1 MRLRVLPFEK
11 EGVRGGFRNSDL
23 QVFNE
28 MKISENWLRA
38 WVNPEIDSGTLSD
51 QLTMLGLE
59 VDDMAPAAKP
69 FSGVVVGEVLTVEQ
83 HPDADRLRVTT
94 VNIGSGE
101 PLQIVCGAPNV
112 RAGMKAPVAT
122 IGAVLPGDFKIKKG
136 KLRGVESQ
144 GMLCGA
150 SEIDLEDK
158 IDGLLELPADAPVGV
173 DIREYLELDDHV
185 IDISITPNRGD
196 CFSIRGVAREIGVIN
211 QLPVAAPEIKEVAAA
226 IADHKNVIV
235 DTDGCPRYLGR
246 VIKNVNTKAPTPA
259 WMERALARSGIRQH
273 SILVDITNYVLIE
286 LGQPL
291 HAFDGGKVE
300 GAVHVRQAAAGEK
313 LVLLNE
319 QEVELQEDVMVI
331 ADDAKALAIA
341 GIMGGL
347 SSSVTDETAEIF
359 LESAFFAPL
368 HIAGRARRFGLH
380 TDASQRYERGVD
392 FELPMAA
399 MHRASQLIAELAGGE
414 FGPITAVEQAA
425 LLPKRE
431 AIALNQ
437 AQVDQLLG
445 YAVEPAFI
453 SDALSRLGCAV
464 TVKAEGEWTVVPPS
478 HRYDMAIYQD
488 LIEEVARIHGYD
500 NIQISLPV
508 MDVKLAKYADQF
520 ELAQLRQTAVTLGYQ
535 EAISFSFADAKLE
548 KQLNPQVQPL
558 ALANPISS
566 DLAVMRS
573 TLLSSLIPCVQYN
586 LNRQQSRVRFFELGL
601 RFDYQGASS
610 IHDLK
615 QVPAFALIAA
625 GPRTAESWHGKP
637 AEMDFFDF
645 KGDVEEI
652 LAAARLKVEYVRS
665 ERAWLHP
672 GQSAEILLNGQSI
685 GYLGRLHPSLEA
697 ELDLSATWVAE
708 LDQQAILQTYVSNFT
723 ELSRFPSVRRDIALL
738 ISDKINVSEIQ
749 QLIEK
754 TGGELLDSA
763 WLFDVYTG
771 QGVEEGKRSLAFAL
785 LWQHPSRTLEDAEI
799 KSGMDNILQVLENT
813 YQATLRAS

>member
-1 MRLRVLPFEK
+1 
-11 EGVRGGFRNSDL
+11 
-23 QVFNE
+23 
-28 MKISENWLRA
+28 MKISENWLRT
-38 WVNPEIDSGTLSD
+38 WVNPAVDSETLSD

-59 VDDMAPAAKP
+59 VDELAPAAKP
-69 FSGVVVGEVLTVEQ
+69 FTGVVVGEVLTVEQ

-136 KLRGVESQ
+136 KLRGIESQ

-158 IDGLLELPADAPVGV
+158 IDGLLELPGDAPVGV
-173 DIREYLELDDHV
+173 NIREYLDLDDHV

-196 CFSIRGVAREIGVIN
+196 CFSIRGIAREIGVIN
-211 QLPVAAPEIKEVAAA
+211 QLPVTAPEITEVAAS
-226 IADHKNVIV
+226 I
-235 DTDGCPRYLGR
+235 TDEKKVVVETAGCPRYLGR
-246 VIKNVNTKAPTPA
+246 VIKNVNTKAPTPE

-291 HAFDGGKVE
+291 HAFDGGKVQ
-300 GAVHVRQAAAGEK
+300 GAVHVRQATAAEK

-319 QEVELQEDVMVI
+319 QEVELSDDVMVI
-331 ADDAKALAIA
+331 ADDEKALAIA

-347 SSSVTDETAEIF
+347 SSSVTDETTEIF

-368 HIAGRARRFGLH
+368 HIAGRARSFGLH

-392 FELPMAA
+392 FGLPLIA

-414 FGPITAVEQAA
+414 FGPITVAEKTE

-431 AIALNQ
+431 AIELNQ

-445 YAVEPAFI
+445 YKVESDFI
-453 SDALSRLGCAV
+453 TDALTRLGCDV
-464 TVKAEGEWTVVPPS
+464 TVKAEGQWSVVPPS

-500 NIQISLPV
+500 NIKISLPV
-508 MDVKLAKYADQF
+508 IDVKLAKHQDQF
-520 ELAQLRQTAVTLGYQ
+520 EVAQLRQTLVTLGYQ

-548 KQLNPQVQPL
+548 KQLNPAVNPL
-558 ALANPISS
+558 MLANPISS
-566 DLAVMRS
+566 ELAAMRS

-586 LNRQQSRVRFFELGL
+586 INRQQNRVRFFELGL
-601 RFDYQGASS
+601 RFDYQNAQS

-615 QVPAFALIAA
+615 QIPTLALIAVGA
-625 GPRTAESWHGKP
+625 KTAESWHGKAQP
-637 AEMDFFDF
+637 MDFFDL
-645 KGDVEEI
+645 KGEVEEI
-652 LAAARLKVEYVRS
+652 LAAGRVKVEYVRS
-665 ERAWLHP
+665 ERSWLHP
-672 GQSAEILLNGQSI
+672 GQSAEILVDGQSV
-685 GYLGRLHPSLEA
+685 GYLGRLHPSLED
-697 ELDLSATWVAE
+697 ELDLGMTWVAE
-708 LDQQAILQTYVSNFT
+708 LDQKAVLQTYVSNFT

-738 ISDKINVSEIQ
+738 INDKINVSEIQ
-749 QLIEK
+749 GLIEK
-754 TGGELLDSA
+754 TGGELLDST

>member
-1 MRLRVLPFEK
+1 
-11 EGVRGGFRNSDL
+11 
-23 QVFNE
+23 
-28 MKISENWLRA
+28 MKISENWLRT
-38 WVNPEIDSGTLSD
+38 WVNPAIDSDTLSD

-59 VDDMAPAAKP
+59 VDELAPVAKP
-69 FSGVVVGEVLTVEQ
+69 FTGVVVGEVLTVEQ

-122 IGAVLPGDFKIKKG
+122 IGAILPGDFKIKKG

-158 IDGLLELPADAPVGV
+158 IDGLLELPDDAPVGV
-173 DIREYLELDDHV
+173 NIREYLKLDDNV

-196 CFSIRGVAREIGVIN
+196 CFSIRGIAREVAVIN
-211 QLPVAAPEIKEVAAA
+211 QLQMNEPEIKSVDATITDEKKV
-226 IADHKNVIV
+226 VIN
-235 DTDGCPRYLGR
+235 TDGAPRYLGR
-246 VIKNVNTKAPTPA
+246 VIKNVNVKAATPE
-259 WMERALARSGIRQH
+259 WMEQALARSGIRTH
-273 SILVDITNYVLIE
+273 SILVDVTNYVLME
-286 LGQPL
+286 LGQPM
-291 HAFDGGKVE
+291 HAFDLAKIE
-300 GAVHVRQAAAGEK
+300 GTVHVRQAKSQEK
-313 LVLLNE
+313 LQLLND

-331 ADDAKALAIA
+331 ADDQKALAIA

-347 SSSVTDETAEIF
+347 ASSVTDDTTDIF

-368 HIAGRARRFGLH
+368 AIAGRARRFGLH
-380 TDASQRYERGVD
+380 TDSSQRYERGVD
-392 FELPMAA
+392 FELPLIA
-399 MHRASQLIAELAGGE
+399 MNRASQLIQELAGGE
-414 FGPITAVEQAA
+414 FGPITVAEKSD

-431 AIALNQ
+431 AIELKQ

-445 YAVEPAFI
+445 YKVAAEFI
-453 SDALSRLGCAV
+453 TDALTRLGCEV
-464 TVKAEGEWTVVPPS
+464 TVQANGEWSVVPPS

-488 LIEEVARIHGYD
+488 LIEEVARIDGYD
-500 NIQISLPV
+500 NIQISLPS
-508 MDVKLAKYADQF
+508 MDVQLAKYQDRF
-520 ELAQLRQTAVTLGYQ
+520 EIGQLRQTVVTLGYQ

-548 KQLNPQVQPL
+548 KQLNPQVSPL
-558 ALANPISS
+558 MLANPISS
-566 DLAVMRS
+566 DLAAMRS

-601 RFDYQGASS
+601 RFDYQNANS
-610 IHDLK
+610 IQDLK
-615 QVPAFALIAA
+615 QIPTLALVAV
-625 GPRTAESWHGKP
+625 GSREPESWHAKP
-637 AEMDFFDF
+637 QPMDFFDF
-645 KGDVEEI
+645 KGEVEEI
-652 LAAARLKVEYVRS
+652 LAAGRVKVEYVRS
-665 ERAWLHP
+665 ERPWLHP
-672 GQSAEILLNGQSI
+672 GQSAEILVDGQSI
-685 GYLGRLHPSLEA
+685 GYLGRLHPSLEN
-697 ELDLSATWVAE
+697 ELDLSTTWVAE
-708 LDQQAILQTYVSNFT
+708 LDQAAVLQSYVSNFT

-738 ISDKINVSEIQ
+738 ISDNINVRDIQ

-754 TGGELLDSA
+754 TGGELLDST

-799 KSGMDNILQVLENT
+799 KSGMDNIIQVLENT

>member
-1 MRLRVLPFEK
+1 
-11 EGVRGGFRNSDL
+11 
-23 QVFNE
+23 
-28 MKISENWLRA
+28 MKISENWLRT
-38 WVNPEIDSGTLSD
+38 WVNPAIDSDTLSD

-59 VDDMAPAAKP
+59 VDELAPVAKP
-69 FSGVVVGEVLTVEQ
+69 FTGVVVGEVLTVEQ

-158 IDGLLELPADAPVGV
+158 IDGLLELPDDAPVGV
-173 DIREYLELDDHV
+173 NIREYLKLDDNV

-196 CFSIRGVAREIGVIN
+196 CFSIRGIAREVAVIN
-211 QLPVAAPEIKEVAAA
+211 QLQMNEPEIKSVDATITDEKKV
-226 IADHKNVIV
+226 VIS
-235 DTDGCPRYLGR
+235 TDGAPRYLGR
-246 VIKNVNTKAPTPA
+246 VIKNVNVKAATPE
-259 WMERALARSGIRQH
+259 WMEQALARSGIRTH
-273 SILVDITNYVLIE
+273 SILVDVTNYVLME
-286 LGQPL
+286 LGQPM
-291 HAFDGGKVE
+291 HAFDLAKIE
-300 GAVHVRQAAAGEK
+300 GTVHVRQAKPKEK
-313 LVLLNE
+313 LQLLND

-331 ADDAKALAIA
+331 ADDQKALAIA

-347 SSSVTDETAEIF
+347 ASSVTDDTTDIF

-368 HIAGRARRFGLH
+368 AIAGRARRFGLH
-380 TDASQRYERGVD
+380 TDSSQRYERGVD
-392 FELPMAA
+392 FELPLIA
-399 MHRASQLIAELAGGE
+399 MNRASQLIQELAGGE
-414 FGPITAVEQAA
+414 FGPITVAEKSD

-431 AIALNQ
+431 AIELKQ

-445 YAVEPAFI
+445 YKVAAEFI
-453 SDALSRLGCAV
+453 TDALTRLGCEV
-464 TVKAEGEWTVVPPS
+464 TVQADGEWSIVPPS

-488 LIEEVARIHGYD
+488 LIEEVARIDGYD
-500 NIQISLPV
+500 NIQISLPS
-508 MDVKLAKYADQF
+508 MDVQLAKYQDRF
-520 ELAQLRQTAVTLGYQ
+520 EIAQLRQTVVTLGYQ

-548 KQLNPQVQPL
+548 KQLNPQVSPL
-558 ALANPISS
+558 MLANPISS
-566 DLAVMRS
+566 DLAAMRS

-601 RFDYQGASS
+601 RFDYQNANS
-610 IHDLK
+610 IQDLK
-615 QVPAFALIAA
+615 QIPTLALVAV
-625 GPRTAESWHGKP
+625 GSREPESWHAKP
-637 AEMDFFDF
+637 QPMDFFDF
-645 KGDVEEI
+645 KGEVEEI
-652 LAAARLKVEYVRS
+652 LAAGRVKVEYVRS
-665 ERAWLHP
+665 ERPWLHP
-672 GQSAEILLNGQSI
+672 GQSAEILVDGQSI
-685 GYLGRLHPSLEA
+685 GYLGRLHPSLEN
-697 ELDLSATWVAE
+697 ELDLSTTWVAE
-708 LDQQAILQTYVSNFT
+708 LDQAAVLQSYVSNFT

-738 ISDKINVSEIQ
+738 ISDNINVRDIQ

-754 TGGELLDSA
+754 TGGELLDST

-799 KSGMDNILQVLENT
+799 KSGMDNIIQVLENT

>member
-1 MRLRVLPFEK
+1 
-11 EGVRGGFRNSDL
+11 
-23 QVFNE
+23 
-28 MKISENWLRA
+28 MKISENWLRT
-38 WVNPEIDSGTLSD
+38 WVNPAIDSDTLSD

-59 VDDMAPAAKP
+59 VDELAPVAKP
-69 FSGVVVGEVLTVEQ
+69 FTGVVVGEVLTVEQ

-122 IGAVLPGDFKIKKG
+122 IGAILPGDFKIKKG

-158 IDGLLELPADAPVGV
+158 IDGLLELPDDAPVGV
-173 DIREYLELDDHV
+173 NIREYLKLDDNV

-196 CFSIRGVAREIGVIN
+196 CFSIRGIAREVAVIN
-211 QLPVAAPEIKEVAAA
+211 QLQMNEPEIKSVDATITDEKKV
-226 IADHKNVIV
+226 VIN
-235 DTDGCPRYLGR
+235 TDGAPRYLGR
-246 VIKNVNTKAPTPA
+246 VIKNVNVKAATPE
-259 WMERALARSGIRQH
+259 WMEQALARSGIRTH
-273 SILVDITNYVLIE
+273 SILVDVTNYVLIE
-286 LGQPL
+286 LGQPM
-291 HAFDGGKVE
+291 HAFDLAKIE
-300 GAVHVRQAAAGEK
+300 GTVHVRQAKPQEK
-313 LVLLNE
+313 LQLLND

-331 ADDAKALAIA
+331 ADDQKALAIA

-347 SSSVTDETAEIF
+347 ASSVTDDTTDIF

-368 HIAGRARRFGLH
+368 AIAGRARRFGLH
-380 TDASQRYERGVD
+380 TDSSQRYERGVD
-392 FELPMAA
+392 FELPVIA
-399 MHRASQLIAELAGGE
+399 MNRASQLIQELAGGE
-414 FGPITAVEQAA
+414 FGPITVAEKSD

-431 AIALNQ
+431 AIELKQ

-445 YAVEPAFI
+445 YKVAAEFI
-453 SDALSRLGCAV
+453 TDALTRLGCEV
-464 TVKAEGEWTVVPPS
+464 TVQANGEWSVVPPS

-488 LIEEVARIHGYD
+488 LIEEVARIDGYD
-500 NIQISLPV
+500 NIQISLPS
-508 MDVKLAKYADQF
+508 MDVQLAKYQDRF
-520 ELAQLRQTAVTLGYQ
+520 EIAQLRQTVVTLGYQ

-548 KQLNPQVQPL
+548 KQLNPQVSPL
-558 ALANPISS
+558 MLANPISS
-566 DLAVMRS
+566 DLAAMRS

-601 RFDYQGASS
+601 RFDYQNANS
-610 IHDLK
+610 IQDLK
-615 QVPAFALIAA
+615 QIPTLALVAV
-625 GPRTAESWHGKP
+625 GSREPESWHAKP
-637 AEMDFFDF
+637 QPMDFFDF
-645 KGDVEEI
+645 KGEVEEI
-652 LAAARLKVEYVRS
+652 LAAGRVKVEYVRS
-665 ERAWLHP
+665 ERPWLHP
-672 GQSAEILLNGQSI
+672 GQSAEILVDGQSI
-685 GYLGRLHPSLEA
+685 GYLGRLHPSLEN
-697 ELDLSATWVAE
+697 ELDLSTTWVAE
-708 LDQQAILQTYVSNFT
+708 LDQAAVLQSYVSNFT

-738 ISDKINVSEIQ
+738 ISDNINVRDIQ

-754 TGGELLDSA
+754 TGGELLDST

-799 KSGMDNILQVLENT
+799 KSGMDNIIQVLENT

>member
-1 MRLRVLPFEK
+1 
-11 EGVRGGFRNSDL
+11 
-23 QVFNE
+23 
-28 MKISENWLRA
+28 MKISENWLRT
-38 WVNPEIDSGTLSD
+38 WVNPAIDSEKLSD

-59 VDDMAPAAKP
+59 VDDLSPAAKP
-69 FSGVVVGEVLTVEQ
+69 FTGVVVGEVLTVEQ
-83 HPDADRLRVTT
+83 HPDADRLRVTM

-158 IDGLLELPADAPVGV
+158 IDGLLELPVDAPVGV
-173 DIREYLELDDHV
+173 NIREYLDLDDNV

-196 CFSIRGVAREIGVIN
+196 CFSIRGIAREIGVIN
-211 QLPVAAPEIKEVAAA
+211 QLPVTAPDIQEVAAS
-226 IADHKNVIV
+226 IADEKKVV
-235 DTDGCPRYLGR
+235 VSTEGCPRYLGR
-246 VIKNVNTKAPTPA
+246 VIKNVNTKAATPE

-273 SILVDITNYVLIE
+273 SILVDITNYVLME

-291 HAFDGGKVE
+291 HAFDAAKVQ
-300 GAVHVRQAAAGEK
+300 GAVQVRQATAGEK

-319 QEVELQEDVMVI
+319 QEVELQDDVMVI
-331 ADDAKALAIA
+331 ADDEKALAIA

-347 SSSVTDETAEIF
+347 SSSVTDETTEIF

-392 FELPMAA
+392 FELPLIA
-399 MHRASQLIAELAGGE
+399 MHRASQLISELAGGE
-414 FGPITAVEQAA
+414 FGPITVAENAAV
-425 LLPKRE
+425 LPTRD
-431 AIALNQ
+431 AIELKQ

-445 YAVEPAFI
+445 YSVDSDFI
-453 SDALSRLGCAV
+453 TDALTRLGCEV
-464 TVKAEGEWTVVPPS
+464 TVKAQGQWSVVPPS

-508 MDVKLAKYADQF
+508 IDTKLAKYQDQF
-520 ELAQLRQTAVTLGYQ
+520 EVAQLRQTLVTLGYQ
-535 EAISFSFADAKLE
+535 EAISFSFADLKLE
-548 KQLNPQVQPL
+548 KQLNAAVNPL

-586 LNRQQSRVRFFELGL
+586 INRQQNRVRFFELGL
-601 RFDYQGASS
+601 RFDYQNAAS

-615 QVPAFALIAA
+615 QIPTLAMIAVGA
-625 GPRTAESWHGKP
+625 KTAESWHGKP
-637 AEMDFFDF
+637 QAMDFFDL
-645 KGDVEEI
+645 KGEVEEL
-652 LAAARLKVEYVRS
+652 LAAGRVQVEYVRS
-665 ERAWLHP
+665 ERSWLHP
-672 GQSAEILLNGQSI
+672 GQSAEILFNGQSI
-685 GYLGRLHPSLEA
+685 GYLGRLHPSLEN
-697 ELDLSATWVAE
+697 ELDLGTTWVAE
-708 LDQQAILQTYVSNFT
+708 LDQQAVLQTYVSNFT

-749 QLIEK
+749 QLIEQ
-754 TGGELLDSA
+754 TGGELLHST

-771 QGVEEGKRSLAFAL
+771 QGVEAGKRSLAFAL
-785 LWQHPSRTLEDAEI
+785 LWQHPTRTLEDAEI
-799 KSGMDNILQVLENT
+799 KSGMDNILKVLENT

>member
-1 MRLRVLPFEK
+1 
-11 EGVRGGFRNSDL
+11 
-23 QVFNE
+23 
-28 MKISENWLRA
+28 MKISENWLRT
-38 WVNPEIDSGTLSD
+38 WVNPAIDSETLSD

-59 VDDMAPAAKP
+59 VDDLTPAAKP
-69 FSGVVVGEVLTVEQ
+69 FTGVVVGEVLTVEQ

-94 VNIGSGE
+94 VNIGTGE

-112 RAGMKAPVAT
+112 RVGMKAPVAT

-136 KLRGVESQ
+136 KLRGIESQ

-158 IDGLLELPADAPVGV
+158 IDGLLELPVDATVGT
-173 DIREYLELDDHV
+173 DIREYLNLDDHV

-196 CFSIRGVAREIGVIN
+196 CFSIRGIAREIGVIN
-211 QLPVAAPEIKEVAAA
+211 QLAVTAPEISEVAAT
-226 IADHKNVIV
+226 IV
-235 DTDGCPRYLGR
+235 DQKQVLVNTDGCPRYLGR
-246 VIKNVNTKAPTPA
+246 VIKNVNTKASTPA
-259 WMERALARSGIRQH
+259 WMEQALSRSGIRQH

-300 GAVHVRQAAAGEK
+300 GAVHVRQATATEK
-313 LVLLNE
+313 LTLLNE
-319 QEVELQEDVMVI
+319 QEIELTENVMVI

-347 SSSVTDETAEIF
+347 ASSVTDETTEIF

-368 HIAGRARRFGLH
+368 AIVGRARRYGLH

-392 FELPMAA
+392 FELPMIA
-399 MHRASQLIAELAGGE
+399 MNRASQLIAELAGGE
-414 FGPITAVEQAA
+414 FGPITIAENAA

-431 AIALNQ
+431 SIELNQ

-445 YAVEPAFI
+445 YKVDSAFI
-453 SDALSRLGCAV
+453 TDALQRLGCEV
-464 TVKAEGEWTVVPPS
+464 TVKAEGEWTVIPPS

-508 MDVKLAKYADQF
+508 IDVKLAKHQDQF
-520 ELAQLRQTAVTLGYQ
+520 ELPQLRQTLVTLGYQ
-535 EAISFSFADAKLE
+535 EAISFSFADLKLE
-548 KQLNPQVQPL
+548 KQLNPNVNPL

-586 LNRQQSRVRFFELGL
+586 INRQQSRVRFFELGL
-601 RFDYQGASS
+601 RFDYQNAENING
-610 IHDLK
+610 LK
-615 QVPAFALIAA
+615 QIPTLAMVAV
-625 GPRTAESWHGKP
+625 GSKQAESWHGKVQS
-637 AEMDFFDF
+637 MDFFDF
-645 KGDVEEI
+645 KGEVEEI
-652 LAAARLKVEYVRS
+652 LAAGRVNVEYVRS
-665 ERAWLHP
+665 EREWLHP
-672 GQSAEILLNGQSI
+672 GQSAEILVDGQSI
-685 GYLGRLHPSLEA
+685 GYLGRLHPSLENA
-697 ELDLSATWVAE
+697 LDLSTTWVAE
-708 LDQQAILQTYVSNFT
+708 LDQLAVLQTYVSNFT
-723 ELSRFPSVRRDIALL
+723 ELSRFPSVRRDIALV

-749 QLIEK
+749 QLIGK
-754 TGGELLDSA
+754 TGGELLDSS

-799 KSGMDNILQVLENT
+799 KSGMDNIIQVLEST

>member
-1 MRLRVLPFEK
+1 
-11 EGVRGGFRNSDL
+11 
-23 QVFNE
+23 
-28 MKISENWLRA
+28 MKISENWLRT
-38 WVNPEIDSGTLSD
+38 WVNPAIDSDTLSD

-59 VDDMAPAAKP
+59 VDELVPAAKH
-69 FSGVVVGEVLTVEQ
+69 FTGVVVGEVLTVIQ

-112 RAGMKAPVAT
+112 RVGMKAPVAT

-158 IDGLLELPADAPVGV
+158 IDGLLELPDDAPVGV
-173 DIREYLELDDHV
+173 NIREYLNLDDHV

-211 QLPVAAPEIKEVAAA
+211 QLPVTAPEITEVAAT
-226 IADHKNVIV
+226 IADQKQVHVS
-235 DTDGCPRYLGR
+235 TDGCPRYLGR
-246 VIKNVNTKAPTPA
+246 VIKNVNTKAATPE
-259 WMERALARSGIRQH
+259 WMEQALARSGIRQH
-273 SILVDITNYVLIE
+273 SILVDITNYVLME

-291 HAFDGGKVE
+291 HAFDGGQVQ
-300 GAVHVRQAAAGEK
+300 GSVHVRQATANEK

-319 QEVELQEDVMVI
+319 QEIELTEDVMVI

-347 SSSVTDETAEIF
+347 SSSVTDATTEIF

-368 HIAGRARRFGLH
+368 HIAGRARRYGLH

-392 FELPMAA
+392 FELPMIA
-399 MHRASQLIAELAGGE
+399 MHRASQLIQSLAGGE
-414 FGPITAVEQAA
+414 FGPITVAERTA

-431 AIALNQ
+431 AIELTQ

-445 YAVEPAFI
+445 YSVESAFI
-453 SDALSRLGCAV
+453 TDALQRLGCVV

-508 MDVKLAKYADQF
+508 IDVKLAKHQDQF
-520 ELAQLRQTAVTLGYQ
+520 ELPQLRQTLVTLGYQ
-535 EAISFSFADAKLE
+535 EAISFSFADLKLE
-548 KQLNPQVQPL
+548 KQLNSQVNPL

-586 LNRQQSRVRFFELGL
+586 INRQQSRVRFFELGL
-601 RFDYQGASS
+601 RFDYQNAQT
-610 IHDLK
+610 IDDLN
-615 QVPAFALIAA
+615 QIPTLAMIAV
-625 GPRTAESWHGKP
+625 GSKHAESWHGK
-637 AEMDFFDF
+637 AQAMDFFDF
-645 KGDVEEI
+645 KGEVEEV
-652 LAAARLKVEYVRS
+652 LAAGRVQVEYVRS
-665 ERAWLHP
+665 EREWLHP
-672 GQSAEILLNGQSI
+672 GQSTEILIDGKSV
-685 GYLGRLHPSLEA
+685 GYLGRLHPSLENA
-697 ELDLSATWVAE
+697 LDLSTTWVAE
-708 LDQQAILQTYVSNFT
+708 LDQSAVLQTYVSNFT
-723 ELSRFPSVRRDIALL
+723 ELSRFPSVRRDIALV

-754 TGGELLDSA
+754 TGGELLDST

-771 QGVEEGKRSLAFAL
+771 QGVEQGKRSLAFAL

-799 KSGMDNILQVLENT
+799 KSGMDHIIQVLEST

>member
-1 MRLRVLPFEK
+1 
-11 EGVRGGFRNSDL
+11 
-23 QVFNE
+23 
-28 MKISENWLRA
+28 MKISENWLRT
-38 WVNPEIDSGTLSD
+38 WVNPAIDSETLSD

-59 VDDMAPAAKP
+59 VDELAPVAKP
-69 FSGVVVGEVLTVEQ
+69 FTGVVVGEVLTVEQ

-173 DIREYLELDDHV
+173 NIREYLKLDDNV

-196 CFSIRGVAREIGVIN
+196 CFSIRGIAREIAVIN
-211 QLPVAAPEIKEVAAA
+211 QLQMNEPEIKSVDAT
-226 IADHKNVIV
+226 IADEKKVVIS
-235 DTDGCPRYLGR
+235 TEGAPRYLGR
-246 VIKNVNTKAPTPA
+246 VIKNVNVKAATPE
-259 WMERALARSGIRQH
+259 WMEQALARSGIRTH
-273 SILVDITNYVLIE
+273 SILVDVTNYVLME
-286 LGQPL
+286 LGQPM
-291 HAFDGGKVE
+291 HAFDLAKIE
-300 GAVHVRQAAAGEK
+300 GNVQVRQAKLQEK
-313 LVLLNE
+313 LQLLND
-319 QEVELQEDVMVI
+319 QEVELQEDIMVI
-331 ADDAKALAIA
+331 ADDQKALAIA

-347 SSSVTDETAEIF
+347 ASSVTDDTTDIF

-368 HIAGRARRFGLH
+368 AIAGRARRFGLH
-380 TDASQRYERGVD
+380 TDSSQRYERGVD
-392 FELPMAA
+392 FELPLIA
-399 MHRASQLIAELAGGE
+399 MNRASQLIQELAGGE
-414 FGPITAVEQAA
+414 FGPITVAEKTEI
-425 LLPKRE
+425 LPKRE
-431 AIALNQ
+431 AIELKQ

-445 YAVEPAFI
+445 YQVTADFI
-453 SDALSRLGCAV
+453 ADALTRLGCEV
-464 TVKAEGEWTVVPPS
+464 TVKAEGEWSVVPPS

-488 LIEEVARIHGYD
+488 LIEEVARIDGYD
-500 NIQISLPV
+500 NIQISLPS
-508 MDVKLAKYADQF
+508 MDVQLAKYQDRF
-520 ELAQLRQTAVTLGYQ
+520 EIAELRQTIVTLGYQ

-548 KQLNPQVQPL
+548 KQLNPQVNPL
-558 ALANPISS
+558 MLANPISS
-566 DLAVMRS
+566 DLAAMRS

-601 RFDYQGASS
+601 RFDYQNAKS
-610 IHDLK
+610 IEDLK
-615 QVPAFALIAA
+615 QIPTLALVAV
-625 GPRTAESWHGKP
+625 GSQQPESWHVKP
-637 AEMDFFDF
+637 QPMDFFDF
-645 KGDVEEI
+645 KGEIEEI
-652 LAAARLKVEYVRS
+652 LAAGRVKVEYVRS

-672 GQSAEILLNGQSI
+672 GQSAEILVDGQSI
-685 GYLGRLHPSLEA
+685 GYLGRLHPSLEN
-697 ELDLSATWVAE
+697 ELDLTTTWVAE
-708 LDQQAILQTYVSNFT
+708 LDQTAVLQSYVSNFT
-723 ELSRFPSVRRDIALL
+723 ELSRFPSIRRDIALL
-738 ISDKINVSEIQ
+738 ISDNINVRDIQ

-754 TGGELLDSA
+754 TGGELLDST

-799 KSGMDNILQVLENT
+799 KSGMDNIIQVLENT

>member
-1 MRLRVLPFEK
+1 
-11 EGVRGGFRNSDL
+11 
-23 QVFNE
+23 
-28 MKISENWLRA
+28 MKISENWLRT
-38 WVNPEIDSGTLSD
+38 WVNPAIDSDTLSD

-59 VDDMAPAAKP
+59 VDELAPVAKP
-69 FSGVVVGEVLTVEQ
+69 FTGVVVGEVLTVEQ

-173 DIREYLELDDHV
+173 NIREYLKLDDNV

-196 CFSIRGVAREIGVIN
+196 CFSIRGIAREVAVIN
-211 QLPVAAPEIKEVAAA
+211 QQQMNEPEIKSVDATITDEKKV
-226 IADHKNVIV
+226 VIN
-235 DTDGCPRYLGR
+235 TDGAPRYLGR
-246 VIKNVNTKAPTPA
+246 VIKNVNVKAATPE
-259 WMERALARSGIRQH
+259 WMEQALARSGIRTH
-273 SILVDITNYVLIE
+273 SILVDVTNYVLME
-286 LGQPL
+286 LGQPM
-291 HAFDGGKVE
+291 HAFDLAKIE
-300 GAVHVRQAAAGEK
+300 GTVHVRQAKSQEK
-313 LVLLNE
+313 LQLLND
-319 QEVELQEDVMVI
+319 QEVELQDDVMVI
-331 ADDAKALAIA
+331 ADDQKALAIA

-347 SSSVTDETAEIF
+347 ASSVTDDTTDIF

-368 HIAGRARRFGLH
+368 AIAGRARRFGLH
-380 TDASQRYERGVD
+380 TDSSQRYERGVD
-392 FELPMAA
+392 FELPLIA
-399 MHRASQLIAELAGGE
+399 MNRASQLIQELAGGE
-414 FGPITAVEQAA
+414 FGPITVAEKSD

-431 AIALNQ
+431 AIELKQ

-445 YAVEPAFI
+445 YKVAAEFI
-453 SDALSRLGCAV
+453 TDALTRLGCEV
-464 TVKAEGEWTVVPPS
+464 TIQADGEWSVVPPS

-488 LIEEVARIHGYD
+488 LIEEVARIDGYD
-500 NIQISLPV
+500 NIQISLPS
-508 MDVKLAKYADQF
+508 MDVQLAKYQDRF
-520 ELAQLRQTAVTLGYQ
+520 EIAQLRQTVVTLGYQ

-548 KQLNPQVQPL
+548 KQLNPQVSPL
-558 ALANPISS
+558 MLANPISS
-566 DLAVMRS
+566 DLAAMRS

-601 RFDYQGASS
+601 RFDYQKANS
-610 IHDLK
+610 IQDLK
-615 QVPAFALIAA
+615 QIPTLALVAV
-625 GPRTAESWHGKP
+625 GSREPESWHAKP
-637 AEMDFFDF
+637 QPMDFFDF
-645 KGDVEEI
+645 KGEVEEI
-652 LAAARLKVEYVRS
+652 LAAGRVKVEYVRS
-665 ERAWLHP
+665 ERPWLHP
-672 GQSAEILLNGQSI
+672 GQSAEILVDGQSI
-685 GYLGRLHPSLEA
+685 GYLGRLHPSLEN
-697 ELDLSATWVAE
+697 ELDLSTTWVAE
-708 LDQQAILQTYVSNFT
+708 LDQAAVLQSYVSNFT

-738 ISDKINVSEIQ
+738 ISDNINVRDIQ

-754 TGGELLDSA
+754 TGGELLDST

-799 KSGMDNILQVLENT
+799 KSGMDNIIQVLENT

>member
-1 MRLRVLPFEK
+1 
-11 EGVRGGFRNSDL
+11 
-23 QVFNE
+23 
-28 MKISENWLRA
+28 MKISENWLRT
-38 WVNPEIDSGTLSD
+38 WVNPAIDSDTLSD

-59 VDDMAPAAKP
+59 VDELAPVAKP
-69 FSGVVVGEVLTVEQ
+69 FTGVVIGEVLTVEQ

-112 RAGMKAPVAT
+112 RAGIKAPVAT

-173 DIREYLELDDHV
+173 NIREYLKLDDHV

-196 CFSIRGVAREIGVIN
+196 CFSIRGIAREIAVIN
-211 QLPVAAPEIKEVAAA
+211 KLQMNEPVINSVDAT
-226 IADHKNVIV
+226 IADEKKVVIS
-235 DTDGCPRYLGR
+235 TEGAPRYLGR
-246 VIKNVNTKAPTPA
+246 VVKNVNVKAATPE
-259 WMERALARSGIRQH
+259 WMEQALSRSGIRTH
-273 SILVDITNYVLIE
+273 SILVDVTNYVLME
-286 LGQPL
+286 LGQPM
-291 HAFDGGKVE
+291 HAFDLSKIE
-300 GAVHVRQAAAGEK
+300 GAVHVRQATQQEK
-313 LVLLNE
+313 LQLLND
-319 QEVELQEDVMVI
+319 QEVELQEDIMVI
-331 ADDAKALAIA
+331 ADDQKALAIA

-347 SSSVTDETAEIF
+347 SSSVTDDTTDIF

-368 HIAGRARRFGLH
+368 AIAGRARRFGLH
-380 TDASQRYERGVD
+380 TDSSQRYERGVD
-392 FELPMAA
+392 FELPLIA
-399 MHRASQLIAELAGGE
+399 MNRASQLIQELAGGE
-414 FGPITAVEQAA
+414 FGPITVAEKTD

-431 AIALNQ
+431 AIELKQ

-445 YAVEPAFI
+445 YQVAGEFI
-453 SDALSRLGCAV
+453 ADALTRLGCKV
-464 TVKAEGEWTVVPPS
+464 TVKAESEWSVVPPS

-488 LIEEVARIHGYD
+488 LIEEVARIDGYD
-500 NIQISLPV
+500 NIQISLPS
-508 MDVKLAKYADQF
+508 MDVKFAKYQDRF
-520 ELAQLRQTAVTLGYQ
+520 ELAELRQTIVTLGYQ

-548 KQLNPQVQPL
+548 KQLNPQVNPL
-558 ALANPISS
+558 MLANPISS
-566 DLAVMRS
+566 DLAAMRS

-601 RFDYQGASS
+601 RFDYQNAKS
-610 IHDLK
+610 IEDLK
-615 QVPAFALIAA
+615 QIPTLALVAV
-625 GPRTAESWHGKP
+625 GSQQPESWHVKP
-637 AEMDFFDF
+637 QPMDFFDF
-645 KGDVEEI
+645 KGEIEEI
-652 LAAARLKVEYVRS
+652 LAAGRVKVEYVRS

-672 GQSAEILLNGQSI
+672 GQSAEILVDGQSI
-685 GYLGRLHPSLEA
+685 GYLGRLHPSLEN
-697 ELDLSATWVAE
+697 ELDLSTTWVAE
-708 LDQQAILQTYVSNFT
+708 LDQTAVLQSYVSNFT
-723 ELSRFPSVRRDIALL
+723 ELSRFPSIRRDIALL
-738 ISDKINVSEIQ
+738 ISDNINVRDIQ

-754 TGGELLDSA
+754 TGGELLDST

-799 KSGMDNILQVLENT
+799 KSGMDNIIQVLENT

>member
-1 MRLRVLPFEK
+1 
-11 EGVRGGFRNSDL
+11 
-23 QVFNE
+23 
-28 MKISENWLRA
+28 MKISENWLRT
-38 WVNPEIDSGTLSD
+38 WVNPAIDSETLSD

-59 VDDMAPAAKP
+59 VDELAPVAKP
-69 FSGVVVGEVLTVEQ
+69 FTGVVVGEVLTVEQ

-173 DIREYLELDDHV
+173 NIREYLKLDDNV

-196 CFSIRGVAREIGVIN
+196 CFSIRGIAREIAVIN
-211 QLPVAAPEIKEVAAA
+211 QLQMNEPEIKSVDATITDEKKV
-226 IADHKNVIV
+226 VIS
-235 DTDGCPRYLGR
+235 TDGAPRYLGR
-246 VIKNVNTKAPTPA
+246 VVKNVNVKAATPE
-259 WMERALARSGIRQH
+259 WMEQALARSGIRTH
-273 SILVDITNYVLIE
+273 SILVDVTNYVLME
-286 LGQPL
+286 LGQPM
-291 HAFDGGKVE
+291 HAFDLAKIE
-300 GAVHVRQAAAGEK
+300 GTVQVRQAKPQEK
-313 LVLLNE
+313 LQLLND
-319 QEVELQEDVMVI
+319 QEVELQEDIMVI
-331 ADDAKALAIA
+331 ADDQKALAIA

-347 SSSVTDETAEIF
+347 ASSVTDDTTDIF

-368 HIAGRARRFGLH
+368 AIAGRARRFGLH
-380 TDASQRYERGVD
+380 TDSSQRYERGVD
-392 FELPMAA
+392 FELPLIA
-399 MHRASQLIAELAGGE
+399 MNRASQLIQELAGGE
-414 FGPITAVEQAA
+414 FGPITVAEKTD

-431 AIALNQ
+431 AIDLKQ

-445 YAVEPAFI
+445 YQVAGEFI
-453 SDALSRLGCAV
+453 ADALARLGCKV
-464 TVKAEGEWTVVPPS
+464 TIKADGEWSVVPPS

-488 LIEEVARIHGYD
+488 LIEEVARSDGYD
-500 NIQISLPV
+500 NIQISLPT
-508 MDVKLAKYADQF
+508 MDVKLAKYQDRF
-520 ELAQLRQTAVTLGYQ
+520 EIAELRQTIVSLGYQ

-548 KQLNPQVQPL
+548 KQLNPQVNPL
-558 ALANPISS
+558 MLANPISS
-566 DLAVMRS
+566 DLAAMRS

-601 RFDYQGASS
+601 RFDYQNAKS
-610 IHDLK
+610 IEDLK
-615 QVPAFALIAA
+615 QIPTLALVAV
-625 GPRTAESWHGKP
+625 GSQQPESWHVKP
-637 AEMDFFDF
+637 QPMDFFDF
-645 KGDVEEI
+645 KGEIEEI
-652 LAAARLKVEYVRS
+652 LAAGRVKVEYVRS

-672 GQSAEILLNGQSI
+672 GQSAEILVDGQSI
-685 GYLGRLHPSLEA
+685 GYLGRLHPSLEN
-697 ELDLSATWVAE
+697 ELDLSTTWVAE
-708 LDQQAILQTYVSNFT
+708 LDQTAVLQSYVSNFT
-723 ELSRFPSVRRDIALL
+723 ELSRFPSIRRDIALL
-738 ISDKINVSEIQ
+738 ISDNINVRDIQ

-754 TGGELLDSA
+754 TGGELLDST

-799 KSGMDNILQVLENT
+799 KSGMDNIIHVLENT

>member
-1 MRLRVLPFEK
+1 
-11 EGVRGGFRNSDL
+11 
-23 QVFNE
+23 
-28 MKISENWLRA
+28 MKISENWLRT
-38 WVNPEIDSGTLSD
+38 WVNPAIDSDTLSD

-59 VDDMAPAAKP
+59 VDELAPVAKL
-69 FSGVVVGEVLTVEQ
+69 FTGVVIGEVLTVEQ

-158 IDGLLELPADAPVGV
+158 IDGLLELPADAPVGLN
-173 DIREYLELDDHV
+173 IREYLKLDDHV

-196 CFSIRGVAREIGVIN
+196 CFSIRGIAREIAVIN
-211 QLPVAAPEIKEVAAA
+211 KLQMNEPVINSVDATITDEKKV
-226 IADHKNVIV
+226 VIS
-235 DTDGCPRYLGR
+235 TEGAPRYLGR
-246 VIKNVNTKAPTPA
+246 VVKNVNVKAATPE
-259 WMERALARSGIRQH
+259 WMEQALSRSGIRTH
-273 SILVDITNYVLIE
+273 SILVDVTNYVLME
-286 LGQPL
+286 LGQPM
-291 HAFDGGKVE
+291 HAFDLSKIE
-300 GAVHVRQAAAGEK
+300 GTVHVRQATQQEK
-313 LVLLNE
+313 LQLLND
-319 QEVELQEDVMVI
+319 QEVELQEDIMVI
-331 ADDAKALAIA
+331 ADDQKALAIA

-347 SSSVTDETAEIF
+347 SSSVTDDTTDIF

-368 HIAGRARRFGLH
+368 AIAGRARRFGLH
-380 TDASQRYERGVD
+380 TDSSQRYERGVD
-392 FELPMAA
+392 FELPLIA
-399 MHRASQLIAELAGGE
+399 MNRASQLIQKLAGGE
-414 FGPITAVEQAA
+414 FGPITVAEKTD

-431 AIALNQ
+431 AIELKQ

-445 YAVEPAFI
+445 YQVAGEFI
-453 SDALSRLGCAV
+453 ADALTRLGCKV
-464 TVKAEGEWTVVPPS
+464 TVKAESEWSVVPPS

-488 LIEEVARIHGYD
+488 LIEEVARIDGYD
-500 NIQISLPV
+500 NIQISLPS
-508 MDVKLAKYADQF
+508 MDVKFAKYQDRF
-520 ELAQLRQTAVTLGYQ
+520 ELAELRQTIVTLGYQ

-548 KQLNPQVQPL
+548 KQLNPQVNPL
-558 ALANPISS
+558 MLANPISS
-566 DLAVMRS
+566 DLAAMRS

-601 RFDYQGASS
+601 RFDYQNAKS
-610 IHDLK
+610 IEDLK
-615 QVPAFALIAA
+615 QIPTLALVAV
-625 GPRTAESWHGKP
+625 GSQQPESWHVKP
-637 AEMDFFDF
+637 QPMDFFDF
-645 KGDVEEI
+645 KGEIEEI
-652 LAAARLKVEYVRS
+652 LAAGRIKVEYVRS

-672 GQSAEILLNGQSI
+672 GQSAEILVDGQSI
-685 GYLGRLHPSLEA
+685 GYLGRLHPSLEN
-697 ELDLSATWVAE
+697 ELDLSTTWVAE
-708 LDQQAILQTYVSNFT
+708 LDQTAVLQSYVSNFT
-723 ELSRFPSVRRDIALL
+723 ELSRFPSIRRDIALL
-738 ISDKINVSEIQ
+738 ISDNINVRDIQ

-754 TGGELLDSA
+754 TGGELLDST

-799 KSGMDNILQVLENT
+799 KSGMDNIIQVLENT

>member
-1 MRLRVLPFEK
+1 
-11 EGVRGGFRNSDL
+11 
-23 QVFNE
+23 
-28 MKISENWLRA
+28 MKISENWLRT
-38 WVNPEIDSGTLSD
+38 WVNPAIDSEKLSD

-59 VDDMAPAAKP
+59 VDDLSPAAKP
-69 FSGVVVGEVLTVEQ
+69 FTGVVVGEVLTVEQ

-173 DIREYLELDDHV
+173 NVREYLDLDDNV

-196 CFSIRGVAREIGVIN
+196 CFSIRGIAREIGVIN
-211 QLPVAAPEIKEVAAA
+211 QLPVTAPDIQEVAAS
-226 IADHKNVIV
+226 IADEKKVV
-235 DTDGCPRYLGR
+235 VSTEGCPRYLGR
-246 VIKNVNTKAPTPA
+246 VIKNVNTKAATPE

-273 SILVDITNYVLIE
+273 SILVDITNYVLME

-291 HAFDGGKVE
+291 HAFDAAKVQ
-300 GAVHVRQAAAGEK
+300 GAVQVRQATAGEK

-319 QEVELQEDVMVI
+319 QEVELQDDVMVI
-331 ADDAKALAIA
+331 ADDEKALAIA

-347 SSSVTDETAEIF
+347 SSSVTDETTEIF

-392 FELPMAA
+392 FELPLIA
-399 MHRASQLIAELAGGE
+399 MHRASQLISELAGGE
-414 FGPITAVEQAA
+414 FGPITVAENAAV
-425 LLPKRE
+425 LPTRD
-431 AIALNQ
+431 AIELEQ

-445 YAVEPAFI
+445 YSVDSDFI
-453 SDALSRLGCAV
+453 TDALTRLGCEV
-464 TVKAEGEWTVVPPS
+464 TVKAQGQWSVVPPS

-508 MDVKLAKYADQF
+508 IDTKLAKYQDQF
-520 ELAQLRQTAVTLGYQ
+520 EVAQLRQTLVTLGYQ
-535 EAISFSFADAKLE
+535 EAISFSFADLKLE
-548 KQLNPQVQPL
+548 KQLNAAVNPL

-586 LNRQQSRVRFFELGL
+586 INRQQSRVRFFELGL
-601 RFDYQGASS
+601 RFDYQNAAS

-615 QVPAFALIAA
+615 QIPTLAMIAVGA
-625 GPRTAESWHGKP
+625 KTAESWHGKP
-637 AEMDFFDF
+637 QAMDFFDL
-645 KGDVEEI
+645 KGEVEEL
-652 LAAARLKVEYVRS
+652 LAAGRVQVEYVRS
-665 ERAWLHP
+665 ERSWLHP
-672 GQSAEILLNGQSI
+672 GQSAEILVNGQSI
-685 GYLGRLHPSLEA
+685 GYLGRLHPSLEN
-697 ELDLSATWVAE
+697 ELDLGTTWVAE
-708 LDQQAILQTYVSNFT
+708 LDQQAVLQTYVSNFT

-749 QLIEK
+749 QLIEQ
-754 TGGELLDSA
+754 TGGELLHST

-771 QGVEEGKRSLAFAL
+771 QGVEAGKRSLAFAL
-785 LWQHPSRTLEDAEI
+785 LWQHPTRTLEDAEI
-799 KSGMDNILQVLENT
+799 KSGMDNILKVLENT

>member
-1 MRLRVLPFEK
+1 
-11 EGVRGGFRNSDL
+11 
-23 QVFNE
+23 
-28 MKISENWLRA
+28 MKISENWLRT
-38 WVNPEIDSGTLSD
+38 WVNPAIDSDTLSD

-59 VDDMAPAAKP
+59 VDDLSPAAKP
-69 FSGVVVGEVLTVEQ
+69 FTGVVVGEVLTVEQ

-173 DIREYLELDDHV
+173 NVREYLDLDDNV

-196 CFSIRGVAREIGVIN
+196 CFSIRGIAREIGVIN
-211 QLPVAAPEIKEVAAA
+211 QLPVTAPEIKEVAATL
-226 IADHKNVIV
+226 ADEKKVV
-235 DTDGCPRYLGR
+235 VETEGCPRYLGR
-246 VIKNVNTKAPTPA
+246 VIKNVNTKAPTPE
-259 WMERALARSGIRQH
+259 WMERALVRAGIRQH
-273 SILVDITNYVLIE
+273 SILVDITNYVLME

-291 HAFDGGKVE
+291 HAFDGGKVQ
-300 GAVHVRQAAAGEK
+300 GSVHVRQATAGEK

-319 QEVELQEDVMVI
+319 QEVELQDDVMVI
-331 ADDAKALAIA
+331 ADDEKALAIA

-347 SSSVTDETAEIF
+347 SSSVTDETTEIF

-392 FELPMAA
+392 FELPMIA

-414 FGPITAVEQAA
+414 FGPIIVAEKTE

-431 AIALNQ
+431 AIELEQ

-445 YAVEPAFI
+445 YTVESDFI
-453 SDALSRLGCAV
+453 TDALTRLGCEV
-464 TVKAEGEWTVVPPS
+464 TVKAKGQWSVVPPS

-508 MDVKLAKYADQF
+508 IDVKLAKYEDQF
-520 ELAQLRQTAVTLGYQ
+520 ELTQLRQTAVTLGYQ
-535 EAISFSFADAKLE
+535 EAISFSFADLKLE
-548 KQLNPQVQPL
+548 KQLNPEVNPL

-586 LNRQQSRVRFFELGL
+586 VNRQQNRVRFFELGL
-601 RFDYQGASS
+601 RFDYQNAAS

-615 QVPAFALIAA
+615 QIPTFALIAT
-625 GPRTAESWHGKP
+625 GSRTPETWHGKAQP
-637 AEMDFFDF
+637 MDFFDF
-645 KGDVEEI
+645 KGDIEEI
-652 LAAARLKVEYVRS
+652 LAAARLNVEYVRS
-665 ERAWLHP
+665 ERSWLHP
-672 GQSAEILLNGQSI
+672 GQSAEILVNGQSI
-685 GYLGRLHPSLEA
+685 GYLGRLHPSLED
-697 ELDLSATWVAE
+697 ELDLATTWVAE
-708 LDQQAILQTYVSNFT
+708 LDQSAVLQTYVSNFT

-749 QLIEK
+749 GLIEK
-754 TGGELLDSA
+754 TGGELLGST

>member
-1 MRLRVLPFEK
+1 
-11 EGVRGGFRNSDL
+11 
-23 QVFNE
+23 
-28 MKISENWLRA
+28 MKISENWLRT
-38 WVNPEIDSGTLSD
+38 WVNPAIDSETLSD

-59 VDDMAPAAKP
+59 VDELAPVAKP
-69 FSGVVVGEVLTVEQ
+69 FTGVVVGEVLTVEQ

-173 DIREYLELDDHV
+173 NIREYLKLDDNV

-196 CFSIRGVAREIGVIN
+196 CFSIRGIAREIAVIN
-211 QLPVAAPEIKEVAAA
+211 QLQMNEPEIKSVDATITDEKKV
-226 IADHKNVIV
+226 VIS
-235 DTDGCPRYLGR
+235 TDGAPRYLGR
-246 VIKNVNTKAPTPA
+246 VVKNVNVKAATPE
-259 WMERALARSGIRQH
+259 WMEQALARSGIRTH
-273 SILVDITNYVLIE
+273 SILVDVTNYVLME
-286 LGQPL
+286 LGQPM
-291 HAFDGGKVE
+291 HAFDLAKIE
-300 GAVHVRQAAAGEK
+300 GTVQVRQAKPQEK
-313 LVLLNE
+313 LQLLND
-319 QEVELQEDVMVI
+319 QEVELQEDIMVI
-331 ADDAKALAIA
+331 TDDQKALAIA

-347 SSSVTDETAEIF
+347 VSSVTDDTTDIF

-368 HIAGRARRFGLH
+368 AIAGRARRFGLH
-380 TDASQRYERGVD
+380 TDSSQRYERGVD
-392 FELPMAA
+392 FELPLIA
-399 MHRASQLIAELAGGE
+399 MNRASQLIQELAGGE
-414 FGPITAVEQAA
+414 FGPITVAEKTD

-431 AIALNQ
+431 AIDLKQ

-445 YAVEPAFI
+445 YQVAGEFI
-453 SDALSRLGCAV
+453 ADALARLGCKV
-464 TVKAEGEWTVVPPS
+464 TVKAEGEWSVVPPS

-488 LIEEVARIHGYD
+488 LIEEVARIDGYD
-500 NIQISLPV
+500 NIQISLPT
-508 MDVKLAKYADQF
+508 MDVKLAKYQDRF
-520 ELAQLRQTAVTLGYQ
+520 EIAELRQTIVSLGYQ

-548 KQLNPQVQPL
+548 KQLNPHVNPL
-558 ALANPISS
+558 MLANPISS
-566 DLAVMRS
+566 DLAAMRS

-601 RFDYQGASS
+601 RFNYQNAKS
-610 IHDLK
+610 IEDLK
-615 QVPAFALIAA
+615 QIPTLALVAV
-625 GPRTAESWHGKP
+625 GSQQPESWHVKP
-637 AEMDFFDF
+637 QPMDFFDF
-645 KGDVEEI
+645 KGEIEEI
-652 LAAARLKVEYVRS
+652 LAAGRVKVEYVRS

-672 GQSAEILLNGQSI
+672 GQSAEILVDGQSI
-685 GYLGRLHPSLEA
+685 GYLGRLHPSLEN
-697 ELDLSATWVAE
+697 ELDLSTTWVAE
-708 LDQQAILQTYVSNFT
+708 LDQTAVLQSYVSNFT
-723 ELSRFPSVRRDIALL
+723 ELSRFPSIRRDIALL
-738 ISDKINVSEIQ
+738 ISDNINVRDIQ

-754 TGGELLDSA
+754 TGGELLDST

-799 KSGMDNILQVLENT
+799 KSGMDNIIHMLENT

>member
-1 MRLRVLPFEK
+1 
-11 EGVRGGFRNSDL
+11 
-23 QVFNE
+23 
-28 MKISENWLRA
+28 MKISENWLRT
-38 WVNPEIDSGTLSD
+38 WVNPAIDSEKLSD

-59 VDDMAPAAKP
+59 VDELAPAAKP
-69 FSGVVVGEVLTVEQ
+69 FTGVVVGEVLTVEQ

-136 KLRGVESQ
+136 KLRGIESQ

-158 IDGLLELPADAPVGV
+158 IDGLLELPADAPVGMN
-173 DIREYLELDDHV
+173 IREYLDLDDNV

-196 CFSIRGVAREIGVIN
+196 CFSIRGIAREIGVIN
-211 QLPVAAPEIKEVAAA
+211 QLPVTAPEIKEVAAT
-226 IADHKNVIV
+226 ISDEKKVV
-235 DTDGCPRYLGR
+235 VSTEGCPRYLGR
-246 VIKNVNTKAPTPA
+246 VIKNVNTKAVTPV

-273 SILVDITNYVLIE
+273 SILVDITNYVLME

-291 HAFDGGKVE
+291 HAFDGGKVQ
-300 GAVHVRQAAAGEK
+300 GAVHVRQATEAEK

-319 QEVELQEDVMVI
+319 QEVELNEKVMVI
-331 ADDAKALAIA
+331 ADDEKALAIA

-347 SSSVTDETAEIF
+347 SSAVSDATTEIF
-359 LESAFFAPL
+359 LESAFFVPL
-368 HIAGRARRFGLH
+368 HIAGRARSFGLH

-392 FELPMAA
+392 FELPLIA

-414 FGPITAVEQAA
+414 FGPITVAENAA
-425 LLPKRE
+425 LLPTRD
-431 AIALNQ
+431 AIELNQ

-445 YAVEPAFI
+445 YSVDSAFI
-453 SDALSRLGCAV
+453 TDALSRLGCEV
-464 TVKAEGEWTVVPPS
+464 TVKAEGEWSVVPPS
-478 HRYDMAIYQD
+478 HRYDMVIYQD

-508 MDVKLAKYADQF
+508 IDVKLAKYQDQF
-520 ELAQLRQTAVTLGYQ
+520 ELGQLRQTAVTLGYQ
-535 EAISFSFADAKLE
+535 EAISFSFADLKLE
-548 KQLNPQVQPL
+548 KQLNSHVKPL

-586 LNRQQSRVRFFELGL
+586 INRQQSRVRFFELGL
-601 RFDYQGASS
+601 RFDYQEANS

-615 QVPAFALIAA
+615 QIPTFALIATGA
-625 GPRTAESWHGKP
+625 RTPESWHGKAQP
-637 AEMDFFDF
+637 MDFFDF
-645 KGDVEEI
+645 KGDIEEI
-652 LAAARLKVEYVRS
+652 LAAGRVKVEYIRS
-665 ERAWLHP
+665 ERSWLHP
-672 GQSAEILLNGQSI
+672 GQSAEILVNGQSI
-685 GYLGRLHPSLEA
+685 GYLGRLHPSLED
-697 ELDLSATWVAE
+697 ELDLATTWVAE
-708 LDQQAILQTYVSNFT
+708 LDQAAVLQTYVSNFT

-738 ISDKINVSEIQ
+738 INDKINVSEIQ
-749 QLIEK
+749 GLIEK
-754 TGGELLDSA
+754 TGGELLDST

>member
-1 MRLRVLPFEK
+1 
-11 EGVRGGFRNSDL
+11 
-23 QVFNE
+23 
-28 MKISENWLRA
+28 MKISENWLRT
-38 WVNPEIDSGTLSD
+38 WVNPAVDSDTLSD

-59 VDDMAPAAKP
+59 VDELAPVAKP
-69 FSGVVVGEVLTVEQ
+69 FTGVVVGEVLTVEQ

-173 DIREYLELDDHV
+173 NIREYLKLDDNV

-196 CFSIRGVAREIGVIN
+196 CFSIRGIAREVAVIN
-211 QLPVAAPEIKEVAAA
+211 QLQMNEPEIKSVDATITDEKKV
-226 IADHKNVIV
+226 VIN
-235 DTDGCPRYLGR
+235 TDGAPRYLGR
-246 VIKNVNTKAPTPA
+246 VIKNVNVKAATPE
-259 WMERALARSGIRQH
+259 WMEQALARSGIRTH
-273 SILVDITNYVLIE
+273 SILVDVTNYVLME
-286 LGQPL
+286 LGQPM
-291 HAFDGGKVE
+291 HAFDLAKIE
-300 GAVHVRQAAAGEK
+300 GTVHVRQAKSQEK
-313 LVLLNE
+313 LQLLND
-319 QEVELQEDVMVI
+319 QEVELQDDVMVI
-331 ADDAKALAIA
+331 ADDQKALAIA

-347 SSSVTDETAEIF
+347 ASSVTDDTTDIF

-368 HIAGRARRFGLH
+368 AIAGRARRFGLH
-380 TDASQRYERGVD
+380 TDSSQRYERGVD
-392 FELPMAA
+392 FELPLIA
-399 MHRASQLIAELAGGE
+399 MNRASQLIQELAGGE
-414 FGPITAVEQAA
+414 FGPITVAEKSD

-431 AIALNQ
+431 AIELKQ

-445 YAVEPAFI
+445 YKVAAEFI
-453 SDALSRLGCAV
+453 TDALTRLGCEV
-464 TVKAEGEWTVVPPS
+464 TVQADGEWSVVPPS

-488 LIEEVARIHGYD
+488 LIEEVARIDGYD
-500 NIQISLPV
+500 NIQISLPS
-508 MDVKLAKYADQF
+508 MDVQLAKYQDRF
-520 ELAQLRQTAVTLGYQ
+520 EIAQLRQTVVTLGYQ

-548 KQLNPQVQPL
+548 KQLNPQVSPL
-558 ALANPISS
+558 MLANPISS
-566 DLAVMRS
+566 DLAAMRS

-601 RFDYQGASS
+601 RFDYQNANS
-610 IHDLK
+610 IQDLK
-615 QVPAFALIAA
+615 QIPTLALVAV
-625 GPRTAESWHGKP
+625 GSREPESWHAKP
-637 AEMDFFDF
+637 QPMDFFDF
-645 KGDVEEI
+645 KGEVEEI
-652 LAAARLKVEYVRS
+652 LAAGRVKVEYVRS
-665 ERAWLHP
+665 ERPWLHP
-672 GQSAEILLNGQSI
+672 GQSAEILVDGQSI
-685 GYLGRLHPSLEA
+685 GYLGRLHPSLEN
-697 ELDLSATWVAE
+697 ELDLSTTWVAE
-708 LDQQAILQTYVSNFT
+708 LDQAAVLQSYVSNFT

-738 ISDKINVSEIQ
+738 ISDNINVRDIQ

-754 TGGELLDSA
+754 TGGELLDST

-799 KSGMDNILQVLENT
+799 KSGMDNIIQVLENT

>member
-1 MRLRVLPFEK
+1 
-11 EGVRGGFRNSDL
+11 
-23 QVFNE
+23 
-28 MKISENWLRA
+28 MKISENWLRT
-38 WVNPEIDSGTLSD
+38 WVNPAIDSDTLSD

-59 VDDMAPAAKP
+59 VDELAPVAKP
-69 FSGVVVGEVLTVEQ
+69 FTGVVVGEVLTVEQ

-122 IGAVLPGDFKIKKG
+122 IGAILPGDFKIKKG

-158 IDGLLELPADAPVGV
+158 IDGLLELPDDAPVGV
-173 DIREYLELDDHV
+173 NIREYLKLDDNV

-196 CFSIRGVAREIGVIN
+196 CFSIRGIAREVAVIN
-211 QLPVAAPEIKEVAAA
+211 QLQMNEPEIKSVDATITDEKKV
-226 IADHKNVIV
+226 VIN
-235 DTDGCPRYLGR
+235 TDGAPRYLGR
-246 VIKNVNTKAPTPA
+246 VIKNVNVKAATPE
-259 WMERALARSGIRQH
+259 WMEQALARSGIRTH
-273 SILVDITNYVLIE
+273 SILVDVTNYVLME
-286 LGQPL
+286 LGQPM
-291 HAFDGGKVE
+291 HAFDLAKIE
-300 GAVHVRQAAAGEK
+300 GSVHVRQAQPQEK
-313 LVLLNE
+313 LQLLND
-319 QEVELQEDVMVI
+319 QEVELQDDVMVI
-331 ADDAKALAIA
+331 ADDQKALAIA

-347 SSSVTDETAEIF
+347 ASSVTDDTTDIF

-368 HIAGRARRFGLH
+368 AIAGRARRFGLH
-380 TDASQRYERGVD
+380 TDSSQRYERGVD
-392 FELPMAA
+392 FELPLIA
-399 MHRASQLIAELAGGE
+399 MNRASQLIQELAGGE
-414 FGPITAVEQAA
+414 FGPITVVEKSD

-431 AIALNQ
+431 AIELKQ

-445 YAVEPAFI
+445 YKVAAEFI
-453 SDALSRLGCAV
+453 TDALTRLGCEV
-464 TVKAEGEWTVVPPS
+464 TVQANGEWSVVPPS

-488 LIEEVARIHGYD
+488 LIEEVARIDGYD
-500 NIQISLPV
+500 NIQISLPS
-508 MDVKLAKYADQF
+508 MDVQLAKYQDRF
-520 ELAQLRQTAVTLGYQ
+520 EIAQLRQTVVTLGYQ

-548 KQLNPQVQPL
+548 KQLNPQVSPL
-558 ALANPISS
+558 MLANPISS

-601 RFDYQGASS
+601 RFDYQNANS
-610 IHDLK
+610 IQDLK
-615 QVPAFALIAA
+615 QIPTLALVAV
-625 GPRTAESWHGKP
+625 GSREPESWHAKP
-637 AEMDFFDF
+637 QPMDFFDF
-645 KGDVEEI
+645 KGEVEEI
-652 LAAARLKVEYVRS
+652 LAAGRVKVEYVRS
-665 ERAWLHP
+665 ERPWLHP
-672 GQSAEILLNGQSI
+672 GQSAEILVDGQSI
-685 GYLGRLHPSLEA
+685 GYLGRLHPSLEN
-697 ELDLSATWVAE
+697 ELDLSTTWVAE
-708 LDQQAILQTYVSNFT
+708 LDQAAVLQSYVSNFT

-738 ISDKINVSEIQ
+738 ISDNINVRDIQ

-754 TGGELLDSA
+754 TGGELLDST

-799 KSGMDNILQVLENT
+799 KSGMDNIIQVLENT

>member
-1 MRLRVLPFEK
+1 
-11 EGVRGGFRNSDL
+11 
-23 QVFNE
+23 
-28 MKISENWLRA
+28 MKISENWLRT
-38 WVNPEIDSGTLSD
+38 WVNPAIDSDTLSD

-59 VDDMAPAAKP
+59 VDELAPVAKP
-69 FSGVVVGEVLTVEQ
+69 FTGVVVGEVLTVEQ

-94 VNIGSGE
+94 VNIGSDE

-173 DIREYLELDDHV
+173 NIREYLKLDDNV

-196 CFSIRGVAREIGVIN
+196 CFSIRGIAREIAVIN
-211 QLPVAAPEIKEVAAA
+211 QLQMNEPEIKSVDATITDEKKV
-226 IADHKNVIV
+226 VIS
-235 DTDGCPRYLGR
+235 TEGAPRYLGR
-246 VIKNVNTKAPTPA
+246 VIKNVNVKAATPE
-259 WMERALARSGIRQH
+259 WMEQALARSGIRTH
-273 SILVDITNYVLIE
+273 SILVDVTNYVLME
-286 LGQPL
+286 LGQPM
-291 HAFDGGKVE
+291 HAFDLAKIE
-300 GAVHVRQAAAGEK
+300 GTVQVRQAKPQEK
-313 LVLLNE
+313 LQLLND

-331 ADDAKALAIA
+331 ADDQKALAIA

-347 SSSVTDETAEIF
+347 ASSVTDDTTDIF

-368 HIAGRARRFGLH
+368 AIAGRARRFGLH
-380 TDASQRYERGVD
+380 TDSSQRYERGVD
-392 FELPMAA
+392 FELPLIA
-399 MHRASQLIAELAGGE
+399 MNRASQLIQELAGGE
-414 FGPITAVEQAA
+414 FGPITIAEKSD

-431 AIALNQ
+431 AIELKQ

-445 YAVEPAFI
+445 YQVAAEFI
-453 SDALSRLGCAV
+453 TDALTRLGCEV
-464 TVKAEGEWTVVPPS
+464 TVKADGEWSVVPPS

-488 LIEEVARIHGYD
+488 LIEEVARIDGYD
-500 NIQISLPV
+500 NIQISLPS
-508 MDVKLAKYADQF
+508 MDVQLAKYQDRF
-520 ELAQLRQTAVTLGYQ
+520 EIAQLRQTVVTLGYQ

-548 KQLNPQVQPL
+548 KQLNPQVNPL
-558 ALANPISS
+558 MLANPISS
-566 DLAVMRS
+566 DLAAMRS

-601 RFDYQGASS
+601 RFDYQDANS
-610 IHDLK
+610 IQDLK
-615 QVPAFALIAA
+615 QIPTLALIAV
-625 GPRTAESWHGKP
+625 GSREPESWHAKP
-637 AEMDFFDF
+637 QPMDFFDF
-645 KGDVEEI
+645 KGEVEEV
-652 LAAARLKVEYVRS
+652 LAAGRVKVEYVRS
-665 ERAWLHP
+665 ERSWLHP
-672 GQSAEILLNGQSI
+672 GQSAEILVDGKSI
-685 GYLGRLHPSLEA
+685 GYLGRLHPSLENQ
-697 ELDLSATWVAE
+697 LDLSTTWVAE
-708 LDQQAILQTYVSNFT
+708 LDQAAVLQSYVSNFT

-738 ISDKINVSEIQ
+738 ISDNINVRDIQ

-754 TGGELLDSA
+754 TGGELLDST

-799 KSGMDNILQVLENT
+799 KSGMDNIIQVLENT

>member
-1 MRLRVLPFEK
+1 
-11 EGVRGGFRNSDL
+11 
-23 QVFNE
+23 
-28 MKISENWLRA
+28 MKISENWLRT
-38 WVNPEIDSGTLSD
+38 WVNPAIDSDTLSD

-59 VDDMAPAAKP
+59 VDELVPAAKP
-69 FSGVVVGEVLTVEQ
+69 FTGVVIGEVLTVVQ

-112 RAGMKAPVAT
+112 RVGMKAPVAT

-158 IDGLLELPADAPVGV
+158 IDGLLELPADAPVGTN
-173 DIREYLELDDHV
+173 IREYLNLDDHV

-211 QLPVAAPEIKEVAAA
+211 QLPVTASEIQEVAAT
-226 IADHKNVIV
+226 IADQKQVV
-235 DTDGCPRYLGR
+235 VTTDGCPRYLGR
-246 VIKNVNTKAPTPA
+246 VIKNVNTKAATPA
-259 WMERALARSGIRQH
+259 WMEQALARSGIRQH
-273 SILVDITNYVLIE
+273 SILVDITNYVLME

-291 HAFDGGKVE
+291 HAFDGGQVQ
-300 GAVHVRQAAAGEK
+300 GSVHVRQASANEK

-319 QEVELQEDVMVI
+319 QEIELTKDVMVI
-331 ADDAKALAIA
+331 ADDVKALAIA

-347 SSSVTDETAEIF
+347 SSSVTDETTEIF

-368 HIAGRARRFGLH
+368 HIAGRARRYGLH

-392 FELPMAA
+392 FELPMIA
-399 MHRASQLIAELAGGE
+399 MQRASQLIQTLAGGD
-414 FGPITAVEQAA
+414 FGPITVSEKTE

-431 AIALNQ
+431 AIELNQ

-445 YAVEPAFI
+445 YQVPTAFI
-453 SDALSRLGCAV
+453 TDALQRLGCDV

-508 MDVKLAKYADQF
+508 IDVKLAKHQDQF
-520 ELAQLRQTAVTLGYQ
+520 ELTQLRQTLVTLGYQ
-535 EAISFSFADAKLE
+535 EAISFSFADLKLE
-548 KQLNPQVQPL
+548 KQLNSQVNPL

-586 LNRQQSRVRFFELGL
+586 INRQQSRVRFFELGL
-601 RFDYQGASS
+601 RFDYQNAKS
-610 IHDLK
+610 IEDLK
-615 QVPAFALIAA
+615 QIPTLAMIAV
-625 GPRTAESWHGKP
+625 GSKQIESWHGK
-637 AEMDFFDF
+637 AQVMDFFDL
-645 KGDVEEI
+645 KGEVEEI
-652 LAAARLKVEYVRS
+652 LAAGRVHVEYVRS
-665 ERAWLHP
+665 DREWLHP
-672 GQSAEILLNGQSI
+672 GQSAEILVDGKSV
-685 GYLGRLHPSLEA
+685 GYLGRLHPSLENA
-697 ELDLSATWVAE
+697 LDLSTTWIAE
-708 LDQQAILQTYVSNFT
+708 LDQSAVLQTYVSNFT
-723 ELSRFPSVRRDIALL
+723 ELSRFPSVRRDIALV

-754 TGGELLDSA
+754 TGGELLDST

-771 QGVEEGKRSLAFAL
+771 QGVEQGKRSLAFAL

-799 KSGMDNILQVLENT
+799 KSGMDHIIQVLEDT

>member
-1 MRLRVLPFEK
+1 
-11 EGVRGGFRNSDL
+11 
-23 QVFNE
+23 
-28 MKISENWLRA
+28 MKISENWLRT
-38 WVNPEIDSGTLSD
+38 WVNPAIDSDTLSD

-59 VDDMAPAAKP
+59 VDDLSPAAKP
-69 FSGVVVGEVLTVEQ
+69 FTGVVVGEVLTVVQ

-112 RAGMKAPVAT
+112 RVGMKAPVAT

-173 DIREYLELDDHV
+173 NVREYLDLDDNV

-196 CFSIRGVAREIGVIN
+196 CFSIRGIAREIGVIN
-211 QLPVAAPEIKEVAAA
+211 QLPVTAPEIKEVAAT
-226 IADHKNVIV
+226 ITDEKKVV
-235 DTDGCPRYLGR
+235 VETDGCPRYLGR
-246 VIKNVNTKAPTPA
+246 VIKNVNTKAPTPE
-259 WMERALARSGIRQH
+259 WMELALARAGIRQH
-273 SILVDITNYVLIE
+273 SILVDITNYVLME

-300 GAVHVRQAAAGEK
+300 GSVRVRQATAAEK
-313 LVLLNE
+313 LTLLNE
-319 QEVELQEDVMVI
+319 QEVELSENVMVI
-331 ADDAKALAIA
+331 ADDQKALAIA

-347 SSSVTDETAEIF
+347 SSAVSDDTTEIF
-359 LESAFFAPL
+359 LESAFFDQL
-368 HIAGRARRFGLH
+368 YIAGRARSFGLH

-392 FELPMAA
+392 FELPMTA
-399 MHRASQLIAELAGGE
+399 MHRASQLIADLAGGE
-414 FGPITAVEQAA
+414 FGPITVAEKVE

-431 AIALNQ
+431 AIKLNQ

-445 YAVEPAFI
+445 YKVESAFI
-453 SDALSRLGCAV
+453 THALTRLGCNV

-478 HRYDMAIYQD
+478 HRFDMAIYQD

-508 MDVKLAKYADQF
+508 IDVKLAKYQDQF
-520 ELAQLRQTAVTLGYQ
+520 ELVQLRQTAVALGYQ

-586 LNRQQSRVRFFELGL
+586 VNRQQNRVRFYELGL
-601 RFDYQGASS
+601 RFDYQGANS

-615 QVPAFALIAA
+615 QIPTFALVAT
-625 GPRTAESWHGKP
+625 GSRTTESWHGKAQP
-637 AEMDFFDF
+637 MDFFDF

-652 LAAARLKVEYVRS
+652 LNSARLNVEYVRS
-665 ERAWLHP
+665 ERTWLHP
-672 GQSAEILLNGQSI
+672 GQSAEILVNGQSI
-685 GYLGRLHPSLEA
+685 GYFGRLHPSLED
-697 ELDLSATWVAE
+697 ELDLAITWVAE
-708 LDQQAILQTYVSNFT
+708 LDQSAVLQTYVSNFT

-754 TGGELLDSA
+754 TGGELLDA
-763 WLFDVYTG
+763 VWLFDVYTG
-771 QGVEEGKRSLAFAL
+771 QGVEEGKRSLAFAIQ
-785 LWQHPSRTLEDAEI
+785 WQHPTRTLEDAEI
-799 KSGMDNILQVLENT
+799 KTGMDNILQVLENT

>member
-1 MRLRVLPFEK
+1 
-11 EGVRGGFRNSDL
+11 
-23 QVFNE
+23 
-28 MKISENWLRA
+28 MKISENWLRT
-38 WVNPEIDSGTLSD
+38 WVNPAIDSDTLSD

-59 VDDMAPAAKP
+59 VDELAPVAKP
-69 FSGVVVGEVLTVEQ
+69 FTGVVVGEVLTVEQ

-173 DIREYLELDDHV
+173 NIREYLKLDDNV

-196 CFSIRGVAREIGVIN
+196 CFSIRGIAREVAVIN
-211 QLPVAAPEIKEVAAA
+211 QLQMNEPEIKSVDATITDEKKV
-226 IADHKNVIV
+226 VIN
-235 DTDGCPRYLGR
+235 TDGAPRYLGR
-246 VIKNVNTKAPTPA
+246 VIKNVNVKAATPE
-259 WMERALARSGIRQH
+259 WMEQALARSGIRTH
-273 SILVDITNYVLIE
+273 SILVDVTNYVLME
-286 LGQPL
+286 LGQPM
-291 HAFDGGKVE
+291 HAFDLAKIE
-300 GAVHVRQAAAGEK
+300 GTVHVRQAKSQEK
-313 LVLLNE
+313 LQLLND

-331 ADDAKALAIA
+331 ADDQKALAIA

-347 SSSVTDETAEIF
+347 ASSVTDDTTDIF

-368 HIAGRARRFGLH
+368 AIAGRARRFGLH
-380 TDASQRYERGVD
+380 TDSSQRYERGVD
-392 FELPMAA
+392 FELPLIA
-399 MHRASQLIAELAGGE
+399 MNRASQLIQELAGGE
-414 FGPITAVEQAA
+414 FGPITVAEKSD

-431 AIALNQ
+431 AIELKQ

-445 YAVEPAFI
+445 YKVAAEFI
-453 SDALSRLGCAV
+453 TDALTRLGCEV
-464 TVKAEGEWTVVPPS
+464 TVKADSEWSVVPPS

-488 LIEEVARIHGYD
+488 LIEEVARINGYD
-500 NIQISLPV
+500 NIQISLPS
-508 MDVKLAKYADQF
+508 MDVQLAKYQDRF
-520 ELAQLRQTAVTLGYQ
+520 EIAQLRQTVVTLGYQ

-548 KQLNPQVQPL
+548 KQLNPQVSPL
-558 ALANPISS
+558 MLANPISS
-566 DLAVMRS
+566 DLAAMRS

-601 RFDYQGASS
+601 RFDYQNANS
-610 IHDLK
+610 IQDLK
-615 QVPAFALIAA
+615 QIPTLALVAV
-625 GPRTAESWHGKP
+625 GSREPESWHAKP
-637 AEMDFFDF
+637 QPMDFFDF
-645 KGDVEEI
+645 KGEVEEI
-652 LAAARLKVEYVRS
+652 LAAGRVKVEYVRS
-665 ERAWLHP
+665 ERPWLHP
-672 GQSAEILLNGQSI
+672 GQSAEILVDGQSI
-685 GYLGRLHPSLEA
+685 GYLGRLHPSLEN
-697 ELDLSATWVAE
+697 ELDLSTTWVAE
-708 LDQQAILQTYVSNFT
+708 LDQAAVLQSYVSNFT

-738 ISDKINVSEIQ
+738 ISDNINVRDIQ

-754 TGGELLDSA
+754 TGGELLDST

-799 KSGMDNILQVLENT
+799 KSGMDNIIQVLENT

>member
-1 MRLRVLPFEK
+1 
-11 EGVRGGFRNSDL
+11 
-23 QVFNE
+23 
-28 MKISENWLRA
+28 MKISENWLRT
-38 WVNPEIDSGTLSD
+38 WVNPAIDSDTLSD

-59 VDDMAPAAKP
+59 VDELAPVAKP
-69 FSGVVVGEVLTVEQ
+69 FTGVVVGEVLTVEQ

-173 DIREYLELDDHV
+173 NIREYLKLDDNV

-196 CFSIRGVAREIGVIN
+196 CFSIRGIAREVAVIN
-211 QLPVAAPEIKEVAAA
+211 QQQINEPEIKSVDATITDEKKV
-226 IADHKNVIV
+226 VIN
-235 DTDGCPRYLGR
+235 TDGAPRYLGR
-246 VIKNVNTKAPTPA
+246 VIKNVNVKAATPE
-259 WMERALARSGIRQH
+259 WMEQALARSGIRTH
-273 SILVDITNYVLIE
+273 SILVDVTNYVLME
-286 LGQPL
+286 LGQPM
-291 HAFDGGKVE
+291 HAFDLAKIE
-300 GAVHVRQAAAGEK
+300 GTVHVRQAKSQEK
-313 LVLLNE
+313 LQLLND
-319 QEVELQEDVMVI
+319 QEVELQDDVMVI
-331 ADDAKALAIA
+331 ADDQKALAIA

-347 SSSVTDETAEIF
+347 ASSVTDDTTDIF

-368 HIAGRARRFGLH
+368 AIAGRARRFGLH
-380 TDASQRYERGVD
+380 TDSSQRYERGVD
-392 FELPMAA
+392 FELPLIA
-399 MHRASQLIAELAGGE
+399 MNRASQLIQELAGGE
-414 FGPITAVEQAA
+414 FGPITVAEKSD

-431 AIALNQ
+431 AIELKQ

-445 YAVEPAFI
+445 YKVAAEFI
-453 SDALSRLGCAV
+453 TDALTRLGCEV
-464 TVKAEGEWTVVPPS
+464 TIQADGEWSVVPPS

-488 LIEEVARIHGYD
+488 LIEEVARIDGYD
-500 NIQISLPV
+500 NIQISLPS
-508 MDVKLAKYADQF
+508 MDVQLAKYQDRF
-520 ELAQLRQTAVTLGYQ
+520 EIAQLRQTVVTLGYQ

-548 KQLNPQVQPL
+548 KQLNPQVSPL
-558 ALANPISS
+558 MLANPISS
-566 DLAVMRS
+566 DLAAMRS

-601 RFDYQGASS
+601 RFDYQNANS
-610 IHDLK
+610 IQDLK
-615 QVPAFALIAA
+615 QIPTLALVAV
-625 GPRTAESWHGKP
+625 GSREPESWHAKP
-637 AEMDFFDF
+637 QPMDFFDF
-645 KGDVEEI
+645 KGEVEEI
-652 LAAARLKVEYVRS
+652 LAAGRVKVEYVRS
-665 ERAWLHP
+665 ERPWLHP
-672 GQSAEILLNGQSI
+672 GQSAEILVDGQSI
-685 GYLGRLHPSLEA
+685 GYLGRLHPSLEN
-697 ELDLSATWVAE
+697 ELDLSTTWVAE
-708 LDQQAILQTYVSNFT
+708 LDQAAVLQSYVSNFT

-738 ISDKINVSEIQ
+738 ISDNINVRDIQ

-754 TGGELLDSA
+754 TGGELLDST

-799 KSGMDNILQVLENT
+799 KSGMDNIIQVLENT

>member
-1 MRLRVLPFEK
+1 
-11 EGVRGGFRNSDL
+11 
-23 QVFNE
+23 
-28 MKISENWLRA
+28 MKISENWLRT
-38 WVNPEIDSGTLSD
+38 WVNPAIDSDTLSD

-59 VDDMAPAAKP
+59 VDELAPAAKP
-69 FSGVVVGEVLTVEQ
+69 FTGVVVGEVLTVEQ

-94 VNIGSGE
+94 VNIGTAE

-158 IDGLLELPADAPVGV
+158 IDGLLELPSDAPVGQN
-173 DIREYLELDDHV
+173 IREYLNLDDNV

-196 CFSIRGVAREIGVIN
+196 CFSIRGIAREIGVIN
-211 QLPVAAPEIKEVAAA
+211 QLPVVAPEIKEVTAT
-226 IADHKNVIV
+226 ISDEKKVV
-235 DTDGCPRYLGR
+235 VETEGCPRYLGR
-246 VIKNVNTKAPTPA
+246 VIKNVNTKAATPE

-273 SILVDITNYVLIE
+273 SILVDITNYVLME

-300 GAVHVRQAAAGEK
+300 GSVHVRQATAAEK
-313 LVLLNE
+313 LTLLNE
-319 QEVELQEDVMVI
+319 QEVELSEDVMVI
-331 ADDAKALAIA
+331 ADDVKALAIA

-347 SSSVTDETAEIF
+347 SSSVTDATTEIF

-368 HIAGRARRFGLH
+368 AIAGRARKFGLH

-392 FELPMAA
+392 FELPMIA

-414 FGPITAVEQAA
+414 FGPITVAENAA

-431 AIALNQ
+431 AIELNQ

-445 YAVEPAFI
+445 YKVESDFI
-453 SDALSRLGCAV
+453 TDALQRLGCAV
-464 TVKAEGEWTVVPPS
+464 TVKAEGQWSVVPPS

-508 MDVKLAKYADQF
+508 IDVKLAKHEDQF
-520 ELAQLRQTAVTLGYQ
+520 ELPQLRQTLVTLGYQ
-535 EAISFSFADAKLE
+535 EAISFSFADLKLE
-548 KQLNPQVQPL
+548 KQLNPSVNPL

-586 LNRQQSRVRFFELGL
+586 VNRQQSRVRFFELGL
-601 RFDYQGASS
+601 RFDYQDAAS

-615 QVPAFALIAA
+615 QIPTLAMIATGA
-625 GPRTAESWHGKP
+625 KTAESWHAKAQP
-637 AEMDFFDF
+637 MDFFDL
-645 KGDVEEI
+645 KGEVEEI
-652 LAAARLKVEYVRS
+652 FASARVKVEYVRS
-665 ERAWLHP
+665 EREWLHP
-672 GQSAEILLNGQSI
+672 GQSAEILIDGQSV
-685 GYLGRLHPSLEA
+685 GYMGRLHPSLE
-697 ELDLSATWVAE
+697 ETLDLSTTWVAE
-708 LDQQAILQTYVSNFT
+708 IDQSAVLQTYVSNFT

-754 TGGELLDSA
+754 TGGELLDST

-771 QGVEEGKRSLAFAL
+771 QGVEEGKRSLAFAI

-799 KSGMDNILQVLENT
+799 KSGMDHIIQVLQDT

>member
-1 MRLRVLPFEK
+1 
-11 EGVRGGFRNSDL
+11 
-23 QVFNE
+23 
-28 MKISENWLRA
+28 MKISENWLRT
-38 WVNPEIDSGTLSD
+38 WVNPAIDSEKLSD

-59 VDDMAPAAKP
+59 VDDLSPAAKP
-69 FSGVVVGEVLTVEQ
+69 FTGVVVGEVLTVEQ

-173 DIREYLELDDHV
+173 NVREYLDLDDNV

-196 CFSIRGVAREIGVIN
+196 CFSIRGIAREIGVIN
-211 QLPVAAPEIKEVAAA
+211 QLPVTAPEIKEVAATL
-226 IADHKNVIV
+226 ADEKKVV
-235 DTDGCPRYLGR
+235 VETEGCARYLGR
-246 VIKNVNTKAPTPA
+246 VIKNVNTKAPTPE
-259 WMERALARSGIRQH
+259 WMERALVRAGIRQH
-273 SILVDITNYVLIE
+273 SILVDITNYVLME

-291 HAFDGGKVE
+291 HAFDGGKVQ
-300 GAVHVRQAAAGEK
+300 GSVHVRQAKAGEK

-319 QEVELQEDVMVI
+319 QEVELQDDVMVI
-331 ADDAKALAIA
+331 ADDEKALAIA

-347 SSSVTDETAEIF
+347 SSSVTDETTEIF

-392 FELPMAA
+392 FELPMIA

-414 FGPITAVEQAA
+414 FGPIIVAEKSE

-431 AIALNQ
+431 AIELEQ

-445 YAVEPAFI
+445 YTVESDFI
-453 SDALSRLGCAV
+453 TDALMRLGCEV
-464 TVKAEGEWTVVPPS
+464 TVKAEGQWSVVPPS

-508 MDVKLAKYADQF
+508 IDVKLAKYEDQF
-520 ELAQLRQTAVTLGYQ
+520 ELTQLRQTAMTLGYQ
-535 EAISFSFADAKLE
+535 EAISFSFADLKLE
-548 KQLNPQVQPL
+548 KQLNPEVNPL

-586 LNRQQSRVRFFELGL
+586 VNRQQNRVRFFELGL
-601 RFDYQGASS
+601 RFDYQNAAS

-615 QVPAFALIAA
+615 QIPTFALIAT
-625 GPRTAESWHGKP
+625 GSRTPETWHGKAQP
-637 AEMDFFDF
+637 MDFFDF
-645 KGDVEEI
+645 KGDIEEI
-652 LAAARLKVEYVRS
+652 LAAARLNVEYVRS
-665 ERAWLHP
+665 ERSWLHP
-672 GQSAEILLNGQSI
+672 GQSAEILVNGQSI
-685 GYLGRLHPSLEA
+685 GYLGRLHPSLED
-697 ELDLSATWVAE
+697 ELDLATTWVAE
-708 LDQQAILQTYVSNFT
+708 LDQSAVLQTYVSNFT

-749 QLIEK
+749 GLIEK
-754 TGGELLDSA
+754 TGGELLGST

>member
-1 MRLRVLPFEK
+1 
-11 EGVRGGFRNSDL
+11 
-23 QVFNE
+23 
-28 MKISENWLRA
+28 MKISENWLRT
-38 WVNPEIDSGTLSD
+38 WVNPAIDSDTLSD

-59 VDDMAPAAKP
+59 VDELEPVAKP
-69 FSGVVVGEVLTVEQ
+69 FTGVVVGEVLTVEQ

-173 DIREYLELDDHV
+173 NIREYLKLDDNV

-196 CFSIRGVAREIGVIN
+196 CFSIRGIAREIAVIN
-211 QLPVAAPEIKEVAAA
+211 QLQMNEPEIKSVDATITDEKKV
-226 IADHKNVIV
+226 VIS
-235 DTDGCPRYLGR
+235 TEGAPRYLGR
-246 VIKNVNTKAPTPA
+246 VIKNVNVKAATPE
-259 WMERALARSGIRQH
+259 WMEQALARSGIRTH
-273 SILVDITNYVLIE
+273 SILVDVTNYVLME
-286 LGQPL
+286 LGQPM
-291 HAFDGGKVE
+291 HAFDLAKIEGTVE
-300 GAVHVRQAAAGEK
+300 VRQAKPQEK
-313 LVLLNE
+313 LQLLND

-331 ADDAKALAIA
+331 ADDQKALAIA

-347 SSSVTDETAEIF
+347 ASSVTDDTTDIF

-368 HIAGRARRFGLH
+368 AIAGRARRFGLH
-380 TDASQRYERGVD
+380 TDSSQRYERGVD
-392 FELPMAA
+392 FELPLIA
-399 MHRASQLIAELAGGE
+399 MNRASQLIQELAGGE
-414 FGPITAVEQAA
+414 FGPITIAEKSD

-431 AIALNQ
+431 AIELKQ

-445 YAVEPAFI
+445 YQVAAEFI
-453 SDALSRLGCAV
+453 TDALTRLGCEV
-464 TVKAEGEWTVVPPS
+464 TVKADGEWSVVPPS

-488 LIEEVARIHGYD
+488 LIEEVARIDGYD
-500 NIQISLPV
+500 NIQISLPS
-508 MDVKLAKYADQF
+508 MDVQLAKYQDRF
-520 ELAQLRQTAVTLGYQ
+520 EIAQLRQTVVTLGYQ

-548 KQLNPQVQPL
+548 KQLNPQVNPL
-558 ALANPISS
+558 MLANPISS
-566 DLAVMRS
+566 DLAAMRS

-601 RFDYQGASS
+601 RFDYQDANS
-610 IHDLK
+610 IQDLR
-615 QVPAFALIAA
+615 QIPTLALIAV
-625 GPRTAESWHGKP
+625 GSREPESWHAKP
-637 AEMDFFDF
+637 QPMDFFDF
-645 KGDVEEI
+645 KGEVEEV
-652 LAAARLKVEYVRS
+652 LAAGRVKVEYVRS
-665 ERAWLHP
+665 ERSWLHP
-672 GQSAEILLNGQSI
+672 GQSAEILVDGKSI
-685 GYLGRLHPSLEA
+685 GYLGRLHPSLEN
-697 ELDLSATWVAE
+697 ELDLSTTWVAE
-708 LDQQAILQTYVSNFT
+708 LDQAAVLQSYVSNFT

-738 ISDKINVSEIQ
+738 ISDNINVRDIQ

-754 TGGELLDSA
+754 TGGELLDST

-799 KSGMDNILQVLENT
+799 KSGMDNIIQVLENT

>member
-1 MRLRVLPFEK
+1 
-11 EGVRGGFRNSDL
+11 
-23 QVFNE
+23 
-28 MKISENWLRA
+28 MKISENWLRT
-38 WVNPEIDSGTLSD
+38 WVNPAVDSETLSD

-59 VDDMAPAAKP
+59 VDELAPAAKP
-69 FSGVVVGEVLTVEQ
+69 FTGVVVGEVLTVEQ

-112 RAGMKAPVAT
+112 RAGMKAPLAI

-136 KLRGVESQ
+136 KLRGIESQ

-158 IDGLLELPADAPVGV
+158 IDGLLELPGDAPVGV
-173 DIREYLELDDHV
+173 NIREYLDLDDHV

-196 CFSIRGVAREIGVIN
+196 CFSIRGIAREIGVIN
-211 QLPVAAPEIKEVAAA
+211 QLPVTAPEITEVAAS
-226 IADHKNVIV
+226 I
-235 DTDGCPRYLGR
+235 TDEKKVVVETAGCPRYLGR
-246 VIKNVNTKAPTPA
+246 VIKNVNTKAPTPE

-291 HAFDGGKVE
+291 HAFDGGKVQ
-300 GAVHVRQAAAGEK
+300 GSVHVRQAIAAEK

-319 QEVELQEDVMVI
+319 QEVELSDDVMVI
-331 ADDAKALAIA
+331 ADDEKALAIA

-347 SSSVTDETAEIF
+347 SSSVTDETTEIF

-368 HIAGRARRFGLH
+368 HIAGRARSFGLH

-392 FELPMAA
+392 FELPLIA

-414 FGPITAVEQAA
+414 FGPITVAEKTE

-431 AIALNQ
+431 AIELNQ

-445 YAVEPAFI
+445 YKVESDFI
-453 SDALSRLGCAV
+453 TDALTRLGCDV
-464 TVKAEGEWTVVPPS
+464 TVKAEGQWSVVPPS

-500 NIQISLPV
+500 NIKISLPV
-508 MDVKLAKYADQF
+508 IDVKLAKHQDQF
-520 ELAQLRQTAVTLGYQ
+520 EVAQLRQTLVTLGYQ

-548 KQLNPQVQPL
+548 KQLNPAVNPL
-558 ALANPISS
+558 MLANPISS
-566 DLAVMRS
+566 ELAAMRS

-586 LNRQQSRVRFFELGL
+586 INRQQNRVRFFELGL
-601 RFDYQGASS
+601 RFDYQNAQS

-615 QVPAFALIAA
+615 QIPTLALIAVGA
-625 GPRTAESWHGKP
+625 KTAESWHGKAQP
-637 AEMDFFDF
+637 MDFFDL
-645 KGDVEEI
+645 KGEVEEI
-652 LAAARLKVEYVRS
+652 LAAGRVKVEYVRS
-665 ERAWLHP
+665 ERSWLHP
-672 GQSAEILLNGQSI
+672 GQSAEILVDGQSV
-685 GYLGRLHPSLEA
+685 GYLGRLHPSLED
-697 ELDLSATWVAE
+697 ELDLGMTWVAE
-708 LDQQAILQTYVSNFT
+708 LDQKAVLQTYVSNFT

-738 ISDKINVSEIQ
+738 INDKINVSEIQ
-749 QLIEK
+749 GLIEK
-754 TGGELLDSA
+754 TGGELLDST